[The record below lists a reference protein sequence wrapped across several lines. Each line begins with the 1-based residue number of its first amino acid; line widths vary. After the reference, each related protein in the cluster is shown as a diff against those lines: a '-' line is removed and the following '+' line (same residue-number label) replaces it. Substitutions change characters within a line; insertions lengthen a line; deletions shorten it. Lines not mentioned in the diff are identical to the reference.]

1 MDFHVLRFSGKSKK
15 ENEKKYIYIYQLG
28 IFNGNP
34 PWGQIFQRRNP
45 FLLFIFY
52 CKSVFQNFNPDLPIE
67 STQNFRAVFPIL
79 AVILDS
85 SEQKYDYFIQPTTL
99 RLFDYLLRPS
109 STASFFKIGS
119 SMSSLRVAVLGEGRG
134 GYGYTQ
140 ANPCLHFLG
149 NFLSDNNT

>member
-15 ENEKKYIYIYQLG
+15 ENEKKIYIYQLG
-28 IFNGNP
+28 IFNENP
-34 PWGQIFQRRNP
+34 PWGQIFQRPNP

-52 CKSVFQNFNPDLPIE
+52 CKSAFQNFNPDLPIK
-67 STQNFRAVFPIL
+67 STQNFSAVFPIL

-85 SEQKYDYFIQPTTL
+85 FEQKYDYFYIVNNFKAF
-99 RLFDYLLRPS
+99 RLTPS
-109 STASFFKIGS
+109 STARFFKIGS

-149 NFLSDNNT
+149 NFLTDNNT

>member
-15 ENEKKYIYIYQLG
+15 ENENIYIYQLG

-34 PWGQIFQRRNP
+34 PQGKIFQRRNP

-85 SEQKYDYFIQPTTL
+85 FEQKYDYFYIANNFKAFRLSIKAILDRKFLQNWFIHVQPTCSRTW
-99 RLFDYLLRPS
+99 R
-109 STASFFKIGS
+109 
-119 SMSSLRVAVLGEGRG
+119 GEGRVR
-134 GYGYTQ
+134 
-140 ANPCLHFLG
+140 LHVG
-149 NFLSDNNT
+149 

>member
-1 MDFHVLRFSGKSKK
+1 MDFYVLRFSGKSIRDLFQEVSMWLTVGYKAKK
-15 ENEKKYIYIYQLG
+15 KIYIYIYQLW

-34 PWGQIFQRRNP
+34 PWRQIFQRRNP

-85 SEQKYDYFIQPTTL
+85 SEQKYDYFYIVNNFKAFRLSIKAILDSKFLQNWFIHVQPTCSRTW
-99 RLFDYLLRPS
+99 R
-109 STASFFKIGS
+109 
-119 SMSSLRVAVLGEGRG
+119 GEGRVR
-134 GYGYTQ
+134 
-140 ANPCLHFLG
+140 LHVG
-149 NFLSDNNT
+149 